1 MRRPGL
7 FETVAQDLASGLSS
21 SEAKGEA
28 ERQCECA
35 DRGREQS
42 IDQSR
47 GDADLIHRYDDGKRP
62 NRHAG
67 NGSQQVRI
75 TQPSSTRRP
84 AHEARQCARG
94 EPSDNQDN
102 EADHQIRKPE
112 QKLSQDI

>member
-35 DRGREQS
+35 DRSREQS

-67 NGSQQVRI
+67 NGSQQVGTYP
-75 TQPSSTRRP
+75 TQLDSPPR
-84 AHEARQCARG
+84 ARG
-94 EPSDNQDN
+94 SPMRPRR
-102 EADHQIRKPE
+102 ALR
-112 QKLSQDI
+112 